1 MDSEIPS
8 RAILMIKNADC
19 VKNSRSI
26 SLRKYE
32 VVAMRIG
39 ELRGKSCPL
48 KKVWMSI
55 SSRDAVVARAGL
67 PSREHSKI
75 QKMISDRA
83 AVEARA
89 GLRSREHSRAGI
101 QAGDIV
107 GQGVAG
113 SNQVIGTAAQEWR
126 S

>member
-1 MDSEIPS
+1 
-8 RAILMIKNADC
+8 
-19 VKNSRSI
+19 
-26 SLRKYE
+26 
-32 VVAMRIG
+32 
-39 ELRGKSCPL
+39 
-48 KKVWMSI
+48 MSI

-89 GLRSREHSRAGI
+89 GLPSREHSGEGI

-113 SNQVIGTAAQEWR
+113 ANQVIGTAAQEWR
-126 S
+126 SCNLTR